1 MAGGDISFKTNIK
14 IPYFFKKIF
23 QKLFSFYKKYAIIQ
37 RVFERSCYPV
47 TFTKKIIIISG
58 HYGSGKTNIA
68 VNLAKKLVTEGK
80 KVALVD
86 LDIVNPYFRAADNR
100 AELEALGVRCI
111 LPQFANTNVDV
122 PTLPP
127 QIHSVFVSD
136 ETVIF
141 DVGGDKDGAVA
152 LGVYRNAIN
161 KAGYEMIAVVNM
173 YRPLTATPEDT
184 LENLREIEDNCSLS
198 FTGFINN
205 SNLGEETTAADVEA
219 SLSYAKAIEKMTSL
233 PLLATSYVE
242 SLHVTLDTL
251 AMPIRDITKKIY

>member
-1 MAGGDISFKTNIK
+1 MWD
-14 IPYFFKKIF
+14 
-23 QKLFSFYKKYAIIQ
+23 
-37 RVFERSCYPV
+37 
-47 TFTKKIIIISG
+47 KKIIIISG
-58 HYGSGKTNIA
+58 HYGSGKTNVA
-68 VNLAKKLVTEGK
+68 VNLALTLAAGGK

-100 AELEALGVRCI
+100 AELQARGVRCI

-127 QIHSVFVSD
+127 QIHSAFASD

-152 LGVYRNAIN
+152 LGVYRNAI
-161 KAGYEMIAVVNM
+161 KAKGYDMIAVVNM
-173 YRPLTATPEDT
+173 YRPLTATADDT

-205 SNLGEETTAADVEA
+205 SNLGEETTEADIEA
-219 SLSYAKAIEKMTSL
+219 SLGYAEEIAGKSSL
-233 PLLATSYVE
+233 PLLFTS
-242 SLHVTLDTL
+242 HVDTL
-251 AMPIRDITKKIY
+251 SPRCETPTFVIRDVTKKIY

>member
-1 MAGGDISFKTNIK
+1 MWD
-14 IPYFFKKIF
+14 
-23 QKLFSFYKKYAIIQ
+23 
-37 RVFERSCYPV
+37 
-47 TFTKKIIIISG
+47 KKIIIISG

-68 VNLAKKLVTEGK
+68 VNLAEKLCLEGK

-100 AELEALGVRCI
+100 KELEAIGVRCI
-111 LPQFANTNVDV
+111 LPQFANTNVDI
-122 PTLPP
+122 PSLPP
-127 QIHSVFVSD
+127 QIHSVFSSD

-161 KAGYEMIAVVNM
+161 KVGYDMIAVVNM

-184 LENLREIEDNCSLS
+184 LENLREIENNCSLS

-205 SNLGEETTAADVEA
+205 SNLGRETTAEDVEA
-219 SLSYAKAIEKMTSL
+219 SFAYAEAIETISKL
-233 PLLATSYVE
+233 PLLYTAHTE
-242 SLHVTLDTL
+242 NLTLSGSS
-251 AMPIRDITKKIY
+251 ARFPIRDITKKLYE

>member
-1 MAGGDISFKTNIK
+1 MWD
-14 IPYFFKKIF
+14 
-23 QKLFSFYKKYAIIQ
+23 
-37 RVFERSCYPV
+37 
-47 TFTKKIIIISG
+47 KKIIIISG

-68 VNLAKKLVTEGK
+68 VNLALKLADSGK

-100 AELEALGVRCI
+100 LELDAHGIRCI

-127 QIHSVFVSD
+127 QIHSVFSSD

-141 DVGGDKDGAVA
+141 DVGGDKDGAIA
-152 LGVYRNAIN
+152 LGVYRNAIRSI
-161 KAGYEMIAVVNM
+161 GYDMIAVVNM
-173 YRPLTATPEDT
+173 YRPLTATAQDT

-205 SNLGEETTAADVEA
+205 SNLGEETSTEHIEA
-219 SLSYAKAIEKMTSL
+219 SLNYANEIASRSNL
-233 PLLATSYVE
+233 PLLFTA
-242 SLHVTLDTL
+242 HVDKLSPDVPVPTFI
-251 AMPIRDITKKIY
+251 IRDITKKIY

>member
-1 MAGGDISFKTNIK
+1 MWD
-14 IPYFFKKIF
+14 
-23 QKLFSFYKKYAIIQ
+23 
-37 RVFERSCYPV
+37 
-47 TFTKKIIIISG
+47 KKIIIISG

-68 VNLAKKLVTEGK
+68 VNLALKLAESGK

-100 AELEALGVRCI
+100 AELEAHGIRCI

-127 QIHSVFVSD
+127 QIHSAFSSD

-152 LGVYRNAIN
+152 LGVYRNAI
-161 KAGYEMIAVVNM
+161 KRLGYDMIAVVNM
-173 YRPLTATPEDT
+173 YRPLTATAEDT

-205 SNLGEETTAADVEA
+205 SNLGEETTTEHVEA
-219 SLSYAKAIEKMTSL
+219 SFDYANEIASQSRL
-233 PLLATSYVE
+233 PLLFTAHVE
-242 SLHVTLDTL
+242 RLTPNSAV
-251 AMPIRDITKKIY
+251 PNFIIRDVTKKIY

>member
-1 MAGGDISFKTNIK
+1 MWD
-14 IPYFFKKIF
+14 
-23 QKLFSFYKKYAIIQ
+23 
-37 RVFERSCYPV
+37 
-47 TFTKKIIIISG
+47 KKIIIISG

-68 VNLAKKLVTEGK
+68 VNLARKLAEDGK

-127 QIHSVFVSD
+127 QIHSAFSSD

-141 DVGGDKDGAVA
+141 DVGGDKDGAIA
-152 LGVYRNAIN
+152 LGVYRHTI
-161 KAGYEMIAVVNM
+161 KKLGYDMIAVVNM
-173 YRPLTATPEDT
+173 YRPLTQTAEDA

-205 SNLGEETTAADVEA
+205 SNLGEDTTAEAVEA
-219 SLSYAKAIEKMTSL
+219 SFPYAEEIQEKSSL
-233 PLLATSYVE
+233 PLLFTSHIE
-242 SLHVTLDTL
+242 TLSIKSTSFL
-251 AMPIRDITKKIY
+251 FPIRDITRKIY

>member
-1 MAGGDISFKTNIK
+1 MFN
-14 IPYFFKKIF
+14 
-23 QKLFSFYKKYAIIQ
+23 
-37 RVFERSCYPV
+37 
-47 TFTKKIIIISG
+47 KKIIIICG

-68 VNLAKKLVTEGK
+68 VNLARLLSENGK

-100 AELEALGVRCI
+100 AELEARGVRCI

-127 QIHSVFVSD
+127 QIHSVFSSN

-141 DVGGDKDGAVA
+141 DVGGDKDGAIA
-152 LGVYRNAIN
+152 LGVYRNAIK

-173 YRPLTATPEDT
+173 YRPLTATADDT
-184 LENLREIEDNCSLS
+184 LENLREIEDHCSLS

-205 SNLGEETTAADVEA
+205 SNLGEETTAEDIEA
-219 SLSYAKAIEKMTSL
+219 SFSYAEEVASKSSL
-233 PLLATSYVE
+233 PLLFTSHIETLSPE
-242 SLHVTLDTL
+242 SKSTLL
-251 AMPIRDITKKIY
+251 PIRDITRKIY

>member
-1 MAGGDISFKTNIK
+1 MWD
-14 IPYFFKKIF
+14 KK
-23 QKLFSFYKKYAIIQ
+23 
-37 RVFERSCYPV
+37 V
-47 TFTKKIIIISG
+47 IIISG

-68 VNLAKKLVTEGK
+68 INLALKLAENGK

-100 AELEALGVRCI
+100 AELEAHGVRCI

-127 QIHSVFVSD
+127 QIHSVFSSD

-141 DVGGDKDGAVA
+141 DVGGDKDGAIA
-152 LGVYRNAIN
+152 LGVYRTAI
-161 KAGYEMIAVVNM
+161 KKLGYDMIAVVNM
-173 YRPLTATPEDT
+173 YRPLTQTADDA

-205 SNLGEETTAADVEA
+205 SNLGAETTAGHIEA
-219 SLSYAKAIEKMTSL
+219 SFRYADEIAAKSSL
-233 PLLATSYVE
+233 PLLYTSHVE
-242 SLHVTLDTL
+242 TVFPKCPDPTF
-251 AMPIRDITKKIY
+251 AIRDVTKKIY

>member
-1 MAGGDISFKTNIK
+1 MFD
-14 IPYFFKKIF
+14 
-23 QKLFSFYKKYAIIQ
+23 
-37 RVFERSCYPV
+37 
-47 TFTKKIIIISG
+47 KKIIIICG

-68 VNLAKKLVTEGK
+68 VNLARLLSENGK

-100 AELEALGVRCI
+100 VELEALGVRCI

-127 QIHSVFVSD
+127 QIHSVFSSN

-141 DVGGDKDGAVA
+141 DVGGDKDGAIA
-152 LGVYRNAIN
+152 LGVYRNAIK

-173 YRPLTATPEDT
+173 YRPLTATADET

-205 SNLGEETTAADVEA
+205 SNLGEETTAEDIEA
-219 SLSYAKAIEKMTSL
+219 SFSYAEEIAAKSNL
-233 PLLATSYVE
+233 PLLFTSHIETLSPE
-242 SLHVTLDTL
+242 SKSPLL
-251 AMPIRDITKKIY
+251 PIRDITRKIY